1 MGAGAPA
8 ASASADSRS
17 LLAVAHMGSDRAHAS
32 TCGSRQAGG
41 DGRGGAEGGQRQH
54 PLGGPASH
62 SGQAHS
68 GQARAGSGGTAA
80 GGEGLVL
87 AVLLG
92 MFDDTG
98 RREEEALGGCQP
110 PCAAQ
115 RWGAHVLAHT
125 CVMSECVCVCAWASA
140 SQRVHVYCTRV
151 CCESVCMCMGRYL
164 TARACLSPQSP
175 CN

>member
-125 CVMSECVCVCAWASA
+125 CVMSECVCVCVHGLVPHSACMFTAHVCVVRACVCAWAGT
-140 SQRVHVYCTRV
+140 SQRVHV
-151 CCESVCMCMGRYL
+151 
-164 TARACLSPQSP
+164 
-175 CN
+175 